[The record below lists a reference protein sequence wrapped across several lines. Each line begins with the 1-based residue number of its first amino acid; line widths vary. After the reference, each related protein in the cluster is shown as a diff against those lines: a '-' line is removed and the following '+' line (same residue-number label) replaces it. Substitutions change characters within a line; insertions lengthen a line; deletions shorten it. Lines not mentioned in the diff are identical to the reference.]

1 MPIYN
6 PKTFLLIASL
16 LTGLMGCVLLLM
28 PATSRRIP
36 GIQYWAA
43 GSLMAAMA
51 GVLILLRDIA
61 PVWLTF
67 TVENTAVMLA
77 FSFFMLGSA
86 KHWGQT
92 CHLKPWLALFV
103 VAWCVQLYCTYGLD
117 SLRGRNIS
125 VAGFVFATGL
135 MHTQVFVRE
144 IHRRHV
150 QHESRALG
158 MYFTGFWVA
167 FSTLIFGV
175 RWLHAVALPQ
185 TGQGMLDTTLLQ
197 MLYISS
203 YVFGIVM
210 MNIGFQLLAAESI
223 RGEFEKLAMTDA
235 LTGVHSR
242 RAVVSAAHAC
252 FQRSQRHARSFAL
265 MMLDLDHFKSLND
278 QFGHQIGDQV
288 LQAFCR
294 RIETSLRR
302 EDVLGRLGGEEFVVL
317 MPDKNA
323 EQATQI
329 ANSLVNIQ
337 AAADAQLP
345 STTVSIGVSE
355 WRPGDASLED
365 LLARADRALYAAK
378 ASGRNC
384 AIMA

>member
-28 PATSRRIP
+28 PATSRRTP

-117 SLRGRNIS
+117 HLRGRYIS
-125 VAGFVFATGL
+125 VTGFVFATGL
-135 MHTQVFVRE
+135 MHTLVFVRE
-144 IHRRHV
+144 IRRRRA
-150 QHESRALG
+150 QRESHALG
-158 MYFTGFWVA
+158 IYFTGFWVA

-197 MLYISS
+197 MLY
-203 YVFGIVM
+203 V
-210 MNIGFQLLAAESI
+210 
-223 RGEFEKLAMTDA
+223 R
-235 LTGVHSR
+235 SR
-242 RAVVSAAHAC
+242 MITHV
-252 FQRSQRHARSFAL
+252 
-265 MMLDLDHFKSLND
+265 LD
-278 QFGHQIGDQV
+278 
-288 LQAFCR
+288 
-294 RIETSLRR
+294 E
-302 EDVLGRLGGEEFVVL
+302 
-317 MPDKNA
+317 
-323 EQATQI
+323 
-329 ANSLVNIQ
+329 
-337 AAADAQLP
+337 
-345 STTVSIGVSE
+345 
-355 WRPGDASLED
+355 
-365 LLARADRALYAAK
+365 
-378 ASGRNC
+378 
-384 AIMA
+384 